1 MSDLMRRPGC
11 LGMLV
16 RIALRLLVLAVII
29 FLVEK
34 IVPGIHVYGGFGWYV
49 WVAFIFS
56 VVNLVLG
63 TLFRLLSLPLIVLTL
78 GLFLLIVNAAVLGIT
93 AALTSHPA
101 VANFGSAVLGG
112 FLIAL
117 FSWVAEL
124 LLPPRN
130 RGPKEP

>member
-1 MSDLMRRPGC
+1 MRQLRGRPGW
-11 LGMLV
+11 LGTLV
-16 RIALRLLVLAVII
+16 LIAVRVLVLAGII
-29 FLVEK
+29 GLVDK

-93 AALTSHPA
+93 AALTSHLA
-101 VANFGSAVLGG
+101 VDNFGSAVLGG

-117 FSWVAEL
+117 FSWLAEL
-124 LLPPRN
+124 LLSPWT
-130 RGPKEP
+130 RGQEA